1 MRNPMAAR
9 RHPVGVA
16 NFHAI
21 SPGGVVFTGV
31 AAITT
36 NASSLFSFPRF
47 STCPERLAVPERRGN
62 KLAQN
67 KKRDYGSQFRS
78 YYRCA
83 QRGKIGI
90 RPHMF

>member
-21 SPGGVVFTGV
+21 SLGGVVFTGV

-47 STCPERLAVPERRGN
+47 STCPERLAVPDVGETN
-62 KLAQN
+62 
-67 KKRDYGSQFRS
+67 
-78 YYRCA
+78 
-83 QRGKIGI
+83 
-90 RPHMF
+90 